1 MAVDNQQRGHL
12 GSMGYDSAPYSSP
25 QFNNP
30 WTPSTGPGLSHGFP
44 SLSSQGYSSLSKSSS
59 SRLGTMSMPYNPL
72 PASTTSIGTNNYP
85 SYPQHGLLD
94 SPHDLMNSSRTYD
107 QSYSTSSQP
116 MSSYATAPTTYAP
129 VNPYSQQQQTSSRR
143 LSDSSS
149 SHISQ
154 AQPYDTNSNIV
165 PMSQDMTTPR
175 NIYGREDQGR
185 DSYGFPST
193 HSAHSSI
200 SNSSGFPSYYSGS
213 VDGSSVTDYSST
225 TSESVDS
232 YNSRTLP
239 RPTGLGIPPAPQ
251 SMMSQFNSKVSSSA
265 QKKHK
270 CKICTKRFTR
280 PSSLQTHMYSHTG
293 EKRKLTIISSTDDVL
308 ILCSIRL

>member
-1 MAVDNQQRGHL
+1 MMAVDNQQRSHL
-12 GSMGYDSAPYSSP
+12 GSLGYDNVPYSSP
-25 QFNNP
+25 HFSNP
-30 WTPSTGPGLSHGFP
+30 WTPSSGPSVSHGFP
-44 SLSSQGYSSLSKSSS
+44 SLSSQSYSSPNKSSS

-85 SYPQHGLLD
+85 SYPQNGLLD
-94 SPHDLMNSSRTYD
+94 SPHDLMNQPRPAYDHTYPV
-107 QSYSTSSQP
+107 SSSQP
-116 MSSYATAPTTYAP
+116 MSSYAATSSSYAP
-129 VNPYSQQQQTSSRR
+129 VNPYVQQQSQHELRR
-143 LSDSSS
+143 VSDSSS

-154 AQPYDTNSNIV
+154 PQPYESVHSMV
-165 PMSQDMTTPR
+165 PISQDMTTPR
-175 NIYGREDQGR
+175 NIYGRDDQGR
-185 DSYGFPST
+185 DSYGFPAT

-239 RPTGLGIPPAPQ
+239 RPSGLNIPPAPQ

-270 CKICTKRFTR
+270 CKICAKRFTR

-293 EKRKLTIISSTDDVL
+293 EKRKLSVYS
-308 ILCSIRL
+308 R

>member
-1 MAVDNQQRGHL
+1 MMAVDNQQRSHL
-12 GSMGYDSAPYSSP
+12 GSLGYDNVPYSSP
-25 QFNNP
+25 HFNNP
-30 WTPSTGPGLSHGFP
+30 WTPSSGPSVSHGFP
-44 SLSSQGYSSLSKSSS
+44 SLSSQSYASPNKSTS
-59 SRLGTMSMPYNPL
+59 SRLGTMSMPYNSL
-72 PASTTSIGTNNYP
+72 PAGTTSIGTTSYP
-85 SYPQHGLLD
+85 SYSHNGLLD
-94 SPHDLMNSSRTYD
+94 SPHDLINHSRSAYE
-107 QSYSTSSQP
+107 QSYPSSSSQP
-116 MSSYATAPTTYAP
+116 MSSYAATSSSYAP
-129 VNPYSQQQQTSSRR
+129 VNPYTQQQPQQDSRR
-143 LSDSSS
+143 VSDSSS
-149 SHISQ
+149 SHVSQ
-154 AQPYDTNSNIV
+154 PHTYDSIPTMV

-232 YNSRTLP
+232 FNSRTLP
-239 RPTGLGIPPAPQ
+239 RPSGLNIPPAPQ

-270 CKICTKRFTR
+270 CKICAKRFTR

-293 EKRKLTIISSTDDVL
+293 EKRKSNLHVYF
-308 ILCSIRL
+308 SIC

>member
-12 GSMGYDSAPYSSP
+12 GSMGYDSVPYSSP
-25 QFNNP
+25 NFNNP
-30 WTPSTGPGLSHGFP
+30 WTPSTGSSMSHGFS
-44 SLSSQGYSSLSKSSS
+44 SLSSQGYTSPNKTSS
-59 SRLGTMSMPYNPL
+59 SRLSTMSMPYNPL
-72 PASTTSIGTNNYP
+72 PASTTSIGTNSYSSYP
-85 SYPQHGLLD
+85 SNGLLD
-94 SPHDLMNSSRTYD
+94 SSHDLMNHSRPAYD

-116 MSSYATAPTTYAP
+116 MSSYATAPTSYAP
-129 VNPYSQQQQTSSRR
+129 VNPYPQQHQPSSRR

-154 AQPYDTNSNIV
+154 PQSFDNSSNLV
-165 PMSQDMTTPR
+165 PLPQDLTTPR

-185 DSYGFPST
+185 DSYGFPHT

-225 TSESVDS
+225 TSDVES

-239 RPTGLGIPPAPQ
+239 RPSGLNIPPAPQ
-251 SMMSQFNSKVSSSA
+251 SMMSQFNSKVSNSA

-293 EKRKLTIISSTDDVL
+293 EKREPSAQHMFMI
-308 ILCSIRL
+308 CANCF

>member
-12 GSMGYDSAPYSSP
+12 GSMGYDSVPYSSP

-30 WTPSTGPGLSHGFP
+30 WTPSTGPSLLHGFS
-44 SLSSQGYSSLSKSSS
+44 SLSSQGYSSPSKTTS
-59 SRLGTMSMPYNPL
+59 SRLGTMSMPYNSL
-72 PASTTSIGTNNYP
+72 PASTTSIGTNNYS
-85 SYPQHGLLD
+85 SYPPHGLLD
-94 SPHDLMNSSRTYD
+94 SPHDLMNHSRSVYD
-107 QSYSTSSQP
+107 QPYSTSSQP
-116 MSSYATAPTTYAP
+116 ISTYATAPTSYAP
-129 VNPYSQQQQTSSRR
+129 ANPYSQPQQSSSRR

-154 AQPYDTNSNIV
+154 AQPYETASNIV
-165 PMSQDMTTPR
+165 PISQDMTTPR

-185 DSYGFPST
+185 DSYGFPPT

-225 TSESVDS
+225 TSESADC

-239 RPTGLGIPPAPQ
+239 RPSGLSIPPSPAT
-251 SMMSQFNSKVSSSA
+251 MMGQFNTKDATSTS
-265 QKKHK
+265 KKHK

-293 EKRKLTIISSTDDVL
+293 EKRKSSD
-308 ILCSIRL
+308 